1 MATHFTID
9 EIFFTGEKG
18 LWRKEDDVNPGVT
31 RCLLKG
37 ARESWNQE

>member
-18 LWRKEDDVNPGVT
+18 LR

-37 ARESWNQE
+37 ARESWNQGE